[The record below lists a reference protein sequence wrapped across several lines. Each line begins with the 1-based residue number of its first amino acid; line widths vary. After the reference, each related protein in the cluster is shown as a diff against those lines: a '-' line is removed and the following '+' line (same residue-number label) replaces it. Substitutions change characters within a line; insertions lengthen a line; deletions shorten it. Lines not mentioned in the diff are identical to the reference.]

1 MYTLSVAR
9 DFVARHYLTV
19 PDPGPEGDPHD
30 HDYRVEVRFSGPTLD
45 DFGYLVDI
53 DDVNGVLDDVVGRY
67 RGELL
72 NDLPE
77 FEGQNPSVERFAR
90 HFRDDVAERLNTDAP
105 TDLAVRLWEDG
116 EAWASFER
124 DL

>member
-1 MYTLSVAR
+1 MYALSVAR

-19 PDPGPEGDPHD
+19 PDPGPEGEPHD
-30 HDYRVEVRFSGPTLD
+30 HDYRAEVRFSGPTLD
-45 DFGYLVDI
+45 EFGYLVDI
-53 DDVNGVLDDVVGRY
+53 DEVNDVIDDLVERY
-67 RGELL
+67 RGALL

-90 HFRDDVAERLNTDAP
+90 HFGDGVAERVRTDTP
-105 TDLAVRLWEDG
+105 TGLAVRLWED
-116 EAWASFER
+116 EDAWASYER